1 MFSDPMGAT
10 VEQAILGKMHLR
22 TADRV
27 VNVDSGVCE
36 SWFMPASGAGIR
48 GQAFVKRDREEFAKR
63 EVAAYHVARISG
75 LVDVAPCVV
84 RPDTRW
90 AAGIP
95 RVGMALVVAMCWTGY
110 EQLRGEEP
118 SNVYARRVR
127 LFDYI
132 IRNWDRHHGNS
143 MLRGRHVV
151 AVDHGFAFDDANTRT
166 PSVHCDDYECV
177 RRLRRA
183 GWRLLWLLN
192 GLLDRSALNGFIQ
205 RLGALDVPE
214 E

>member
-1 MFSDPMGAT
+1 MFSDPMAAT
-10 VEQAILGKMHLR
+10 VEQAILGKVRLR
-22 TADRV
+22 TAKRV
-27 VNVDSGVCE
+27 VNMDSGVCE
-36 SWFMPASGAGIR
+36 SWFVPAGAAGIR

-75 LVDVAPCVV
+75 LVDVAPCIVK
-84 RPDTRW
+84 PDTKW
-90 AAGIP
+90 AAGTP
-95 RVGMALVVAMCWTGY
+95 HVNMALVVAMRWTGY
-110 EQLRGEEP
+110 EQLRDKEP
-118 SNVYARRVR
+118 TDAYSRRVR

-151 AVDHGFAFDDANTRT
+151 AVDHGFAFDDA
-166 PSVHCDDYECV
+166 VHRAPGVHFDDYECI

-183 GWRLLWLLN
+183 GWQLLWLLN